1 MQINSTF
8 KVKVKSVGNTQTLH
22 GVLLLRRLT
31 AQAVQKMITGC
42 GIRME
47 LSINEAWWSCEA
59 V

>member
-8 KVKVKSVGNTQTLH
+8 KVKVKSVGNTQTLY
-22 GVLLLRRLT
+22 GVLSLRRLT
-31 AQAVQKMITGC
+31 AQAVQMITGC